1 MNGKWLWHFQVYIY
15 QISPYLKMNHFM
27 RGEIAFSVF
36 QQFFDITDNHWS
48 RCNIFSRFLHYFLH
62 LYFDV
67 SATDLSYKMKFC
79 SEIVN
84 FPFYDNLK
92 IIVSLFSFYF
102 IYGNFKCAKMW
113 RIILFRFFFTNC
125 AEIQI
130 CISIVR

>member
-1 MNGKWLWHFQVYIY
+1 
-15 QISPYLKMNHFM
+15 MNHFM

-92 IIVSLFSFYF
+92 IIVSLFHFISFT
-102 IYGNFKCAKMW
+102 GTLGAQKCEK
-113 RIILFRFFFTNC
+113 
-125 AEIQI
+125 
-130 CISIVR
+130 